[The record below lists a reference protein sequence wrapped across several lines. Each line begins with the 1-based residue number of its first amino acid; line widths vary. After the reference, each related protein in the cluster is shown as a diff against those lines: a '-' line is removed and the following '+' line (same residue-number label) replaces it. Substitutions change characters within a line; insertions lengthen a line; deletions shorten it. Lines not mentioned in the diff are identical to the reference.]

1 VVNGTIEVVGL
12 VPTWEALIEDQPE
25 AISCGGDSPE
35 GRQTD
40 PPEEVWLLRADRA
53 RGRNGLQRTR
63 ESCPQCGPQNPLAK
77 GAETIAAT
85 LQPRAF
91 SVLSHP
97 RRYFKEHL
105 ATIHVALCACCVRF
119 NPMKLFQQLLVAP
132 AALGLMAPFAANA
145 ADLNLNGVNQYA
157 SEEQV
162 TSINQFSDVKPTDW
176 AFQALSNLIERYGC
190 VAGYPDGT
198 YRGQRAM
205 TRYEAAALLNAC
217 LDRIT
222 EITDELK
229 KLMKEFEKELAVI
242 RGRVD
247 GLEARVGE
255 LEANQFSTTTK
266 LKGVAT
272 FVIGANSFSGDARPG
287 LFDAAILDSLPRGT
301 SGFPAKYSR
310 TAKTLDGATSF
321 AYDLSLYL
329 DTSFTGKD
337 LLRTRLRAGNF
348 GSSPWSG
355 NNNPIGLNAMEI
367 AFEEDGLGD
376 GSDVVAVNRLF
387 YQFPIGSSFT
397 ATIGGRVRQDDM
409 LAMWPS
415 AYPADTV
422 LDIFTYAG
430 APGTYNLNLGAGGG
444 LWWKAGGF
452 SVSASYVSA
461 NGDGSSPGINVP
473 FAEDQL
479 CGPNSGGIGNA
490 CSTSTFTGQVA
501 YGGDNFGL
509 AVAYS
514 YSQNG
519 AGLYGGNGTPLAV
532 YASSFADNTN
542 SVGVSGYWSPFS
554 GALFPSISAGWG
566 ISGYSL
572 DGAGDDSWI
581 DGARSQSWYV
591 GLQWADVFWKGNAFG
606 MAVGQP
612 TFITSV
618 DNSIPDNPNTKTPND
633 GNYAWEWWYKFQVTD
648 NISVTPALYYLSAPL
663 GQLQKDDG
671 DSLSNFG
678 GLVKTTFRF

>member
-1 VVNGTIEVVGL
+1 
-12 VPTWEALIEDQPE
+12 
-25 AISCGGDSPE
+25 
-35 GRQTD
+35 
-40 PPEEVWLLRADRA
+40 
-53 RGRNGLQRTR
+53 
-63 ESCPQCGPQNPLAK
+63 
-77 GAETIAAT
+77 
-85 LQPRAF
+85 
-91 SVLSHP
+91 
-97 RRYFKEHL
+97 
-105 ATIHVALCACCVRF
+105 
-119 NPMKLFQQLLVAP
+119 MKLFQQLLVAP
-132 AALGLMAPFAANA
+132 AALGLLAPFAANA
-145 ADLNLNGVNQYA
+145 ADINLFGVNQYA

-255 LEANQFSTTTK
+255 LEATQFSTTTK

-272 FVIGANSFSGDARPG
+272 FVLGANAYGGTAVPG
-287 LFDAAILDSLPRGT
+287 GFGGNPATSFDAAVINTINGG
-301 SGFPAKYSR
+301 SGRAFIPNVTRQYDH
-310 TAKTLDGATSF
+310 TARLLDGATAF
-321 AYDLSLYL
+321 NYDLSLYL

-348 GSSPWSG
+348 SQGPWSG
-355 NNNPIGLNAMEI
+355 TNNPIGLNAMEI
-367 AFEEDGLGD
+367 AFEENCGAGTDCG
-376 GSDVVAVNRLF
+376 DVVAVNRLF
-387 YQFPIGSSFT
+387 YQFPIGSNFT
-397 ATIGGRVRQDDM
+397 ATVGGRVRQDDM

-430 APGTYNLNLGAGGG
+430 APGTYNLNLGSGGG
-444 LWWKAGGF
+444 LWWKSGGF
-452 SVSASYVSA
+452 SASISYVAA
-461 NGDGSSPGINVP
+461 NGNEGSPGFSDNGTEV
-473 FAEDQL
+473 
-479 CGPNSGGIGNA
+479 CGGGIGTS
-490 CSTSTFTGQVA
+490 CSESTFTGQLG

-514 YSQNG
+514 LNRGG

-532 YASSFADNTN
+532 AASQFAESTN
-542 SVGVSGYWSPFS
+542 SVGVSGYWTPIS
-554 GALFPSISAGWG
+554 GGLFPSISAGWG
-566 ISGYSL
+566 ISAYNG
-572 DGAGDDSWI
+572 DGFDFASTSISDTNWI
-581 DGARSQSWYV
+581 NGARSQSWYV
-591 GLQWADVFWKGNAFG
+591 GLQWSDVFWKGNALG

-612 TFITSV
+612 TFITKL
-618 DNSIPDNPNTKTPND
+618 DNALPDSLNNNTPND

-648 NISVTPALYYLSAPL
+648 NISVTPAIYYLSAPL
-663 GQLQKDDG
+663 GALQKDENR
-671 DSLSNFG
+671 SVTNFG